1 MICESCKILVKNAL
15 EELEISSDKVELG
28 EIVTKEDL
36 SVNEKKKINLK
47 IKRAGMELLEKKQ
60 DVLIEKIKIFMID
73 YIYNSDEKSTV
84 KFSVLLSKKLGHS
97 YTYLSNYFSEAENT
111 TIEQYIIALKIDK
124 IKELIIFGESSF
136 SEIAFLLN
144 YSSVGHFSAQFKKLT
159 GMTPTHFK
167 KLEEKSRIIIP
178 NI

>member
-15 EELEISSDKVELG
+15 DELEISSDKVELG
-28 EIVTKEDL
+28 EIETKEDL
-36 SVNEKKKINLK
+36 SANEKRKINLK

-60 DVLIEKIKIFMID
+60 DVLIEKIRLFMIN
-73 YIYNSDEKSTV
+73 YVYNSDEKSTI
-84 KFSVLLSKKLGHS
+84 KFSVLLSKELGHS
-97 YTYLSNYFSEAENT
+97 YTYLSNYFSEAETT
-111 TIEQYIIALKIDK
+111 TIEQYIISLKIDK

-144 YSSVGHFSAQFKKLT
+144 YSSVGHLSAQFKKTT

-167 KLEEKSRIIIP
+167 KLEEKNRNAIPII
-178 NI
+178 